1 MQDSSAFLN
10 LPGLKY
16 LQKDSSVDWS
26 EDSSSYL
33 SFSGLKRMD
42 RGQPFTDSSKEFLSK
57 EGLDYLVLSRL
68 SKVANAKVREHFEE
82 IWKEDSSVWFD
93 YDACTGEV
101 FVFWR
106 EGNDS
111 IYTEQDN
118 PAVIQQNGNLSL
130 LVYEGRGLDIPMWIE
145 DTGEVKIVPKQ

>member
-26 EDSSSYL
+26 SDSSSYL
-33 SFSGLKRMD
+33 SFSGLKRLD
-42 RGQPFTDSSKEFLSK
+42 RGQPFTDSSKEFLT
-57 EGLDYLVLSRL
+57 EDGLNYLVLGRL
-68 SKVANAKVREHFEE
+68 AKVENAKYIARLQE
-82 IWKEDSSVWFD
+82 IWKGDSSVWFD
-93 YDACTGEV
+93 FDVSTGEV
-101 FVFWR
+101 FVFWN

-111 IYTEQDN
+111 IYTEQEN
-118 PAVIQQNGNLSL
+118 PAVVQQNGNLSL

-145 DTGEVKIVPKQ
+145 DTGEVKILPKE